1 MAEYLTVSALTAY
14 LKRKFTADPYLKK
27 VYVTGEIS
35 NYRQRPGH
43 QYFKIKDDQAVLSV
57 TMFKSAFN
65 RLKFQL
71 EPGMK
76 VNVSGH
82 MDLYA
87 PNGSYSLIVETITP
101 DGVGAL
107 YQAYEQLKE
116 KLDKEG
122 LFQARQA
129 KIPLF
134 PKKIAVITSP
144 SGAVIRDIMTTV
156 QRRYPIAEIVLYPA
170 VVQGDGAVPSLCQQI
185 EAVNQA
191 QDYDVLII
199 GRGGGSIEDLWAFND
214 EKVARQLLTVKIPVI
229 SSVGHETDTT
239 IADFIAD
246 KRAATPTAA
255 AELATPMPLAD
266 LWLAIQQ
273 NQQKLVTLL
282 QREIAQRKNQL
293 TRIQQSYVL
302 TNPERLYEGYLQR
315 LDIAQDKLIRTV
327 TGQIAQQKQQVET
340 LLPRLKMSMQHEMAQ
355 SKQRFGQAASGLQLV
370 SPLAVLGRGY
380 SVTKKDTEVVRQL
393 KQVALDDDITIQIS
407 DGEIV
412 ARVTEK
418 KEK

>member
-1 MAEYLTVSALTAY
+1 M
-14 LKRKFTADPYLKK
+14 
-27 VYVTGEIS
+27 
-35 NYRQRPGH
+35 
-43 QYFKIKDDQAVLSV
+43 
-57 TMFKSAFN
+57 
-65 RLKFQL
+65 
-71 EPGMK
+71 
-76 VNVSGH
+76 
-82 MDLYA
+82 
-87 PNGSYSLIVETITP
+87 
-101 DGVGAL
+101 
-107 YQAYEQLKE
+107 
-116 KLDKEG
+116 
-122 LFQARQA
+122 
-129 KIPLF
+129 
-134 PKKIAVITSP
+134 
-144 SGAVIRDIMTTV
+144 
-156 QRRYPIAEIVLYPA
+156 
-170 VVQGDGAVPSLCQQI
+170 
-185 EAVNQA
+185 
-191 QDYDVLII
+191 
-199 GRGGGSIEDLWAFND
+199 
-214 EKVARQLLTVKIPVI
+214 
-229 SSVGHETDTT
+229 GHETDTT

-282 QREIAQRKNQL
+282 QREIAQRKDQL

-327 TGQIAQQKQQVET
+327 TAQIAQQKQQVET
-340 LLPRLKMSMQHEMAQ
+340 LLPRLKMSMQHEMTQ

-393 KQVALDDDITIQIS
+393 KQVALDDDITVQVS
-407 DGEIV
+407 DGKIV